1 MKRTFSIVLALA
13 LLPAL
18 TQAQD
23 LPALQKLFET
33 GKNKELIAAVA
44 ADTSNP
50 SALFLLG
57 QAAEKERDRDTART
71 AYKKIAS
78 APESDAWHFVG
89 LSAAQLVDADISNE
103 RDWRAAHARLREWAE
118 TAAKMKPDLFEAQYQ
133 LGLAYVS
140 IDYHDDA
147 TDAFDRAAKIN
158 PTCAY
163 CFYHG
168 GQAQYLAQHYDK
180 ATPRFETFLKM
191 APEAPERTEVQRLM
205 KTAAGR

>member
-13 LLPAL
+13 CLPAL
-18 TQAQD
+18 LGAQD
-23 LPALQKLFET
+23 LPALQKLFEA
-33 GKNKELIAAVA
+33 GKNNEVIAAIP

-57 QAAEKERDRDTART
+57 QVSEKLRDRDTART

-78 APESDAWHFVG
+78 LLPESDAWHFVG
-89 LSAAQLVDADISNE
+89 MSAAQLVDADISNE

-147 TDAFDRAAKIN
+147 TEAFNRAAKLN

-163 CFYHG
+163 CFYYG
-168 GQAQYLAQHYDK
+168 GHSQYLAQHYDK
-180 ATPRFETFLKM
+180 ATPLFETFLKM
-191 APEAPERTEVQRLM
+191 APDAPERTEVQRLM
-205 KTAAGR
+205 KTAGR